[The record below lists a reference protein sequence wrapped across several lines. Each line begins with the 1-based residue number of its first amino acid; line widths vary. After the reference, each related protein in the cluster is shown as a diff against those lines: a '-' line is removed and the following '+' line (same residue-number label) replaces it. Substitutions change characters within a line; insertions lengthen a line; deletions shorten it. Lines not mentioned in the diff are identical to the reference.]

1 MPAKQTRETIEA
13 ELNAS
18 KIDRIKIQ
26 FLEVLRDI
34 EEVEKELREIEASRG
49 LPESYR
55 SKTLPERMAALGMS
69 QRAIGRIQTYLNAI
83 EKLNF
88 GGRVDELR
96 AEVKRKLA
104 KHADAEL
111 TGAELLADIVQSH
124 RKG

>member
-1 MPAKQTRETIEA
+1 VT
-13 ELNAS
+13 NALS
-18 KIDRIKIQ
+18 IYANR
-26 FLEVLRDI
+26 L
-34 EEVEKELREIEASRG
+34 
-49 LPESYR
+49 
-55 SKTLPERMAALGMS
+55 

-104 KHADAEL
+104 EPADAEL